1 MTASSSGY
9 CSYFTHGTNKV
20 GRAGLMHEPFIR
32 SQIAIG
38 HYGEAKQRELRLPI
52 PDKIQNFSKF
62 LFAKF

>member
-38 HYGEAKQRELRLPI
+38 HYGKAKQRKLRLPM
-52 PDKIQNFSKF
+52 PDKIQNFSNF